1 MAPPRVPCSTP
12 PMRRCTMPSVSPEV
26 GSTRRSR
33 STPPPL
39 FKPGVEP
46 LYTLTRRT
54 LRFFTLALFT
64 ALLALAGCQTAPP
77 KGLSAAQIAVLKQ
90 QGFELTDEG
99 WAFGLSGKVLF
110 GSDVESLNSQSTE
123 IVQRI
128 GKALLGVGIERVR
141 VDGHTDASGKETY
154 NQQLSLRR
162 AKSVRN
168 VLTAVGMKEENIKL
182 QGLGSTEPVASN
194 DTAAGRTEN
203 RRVSIVVIAD

>member
-1 MAPPRVPCSTP
+1 MFSTA
-12 PMRRCTMPSVSPEV
+12 RF
-26 GSTRRSR
+26 
-33 STPPPL
+33 L
-39 FKPGVEP
+39 FI
-46 LYTLTRRT
+46 TL
-54 LRFFTLALFT
+54 LV
-64 ALLALAGCQTAPP
+64 ALLALTGCQTPPP
-77 KGLSAAQIAVLKQ
+77 KGLTPAQIAVLKQ

-110 GSDVESLNSQSTE
+110 GSDVEVLNAPSTE

-162 AKSVRN
+162 AKSVAH
-168 VLTAVGMKEENIKL
+168 VLAGVGMKEENVQL
-182 QGLGSTEPVASN
+182 RGLGSSEPVASN
-194 DTAAGRTEN
+194 ETATGRTEN

>member
-1 MAPPRVPCSTP
+1 MFSIPL
-12 PMRRCTMPSVSPEV
+12 
-26 GSTRRSR
+26 RS
-33 STPPPL
+33 
-39 FKPGVEP
+39 
-46 LYTLTRRT
+46 
-54 LRFFTLALFT
+54 LRFFTLILFMG
-64 ALLALAGCQTAPP
+64 LLVLTGCQTAPQ
-77 KGLSAAQIAVLKQ
+77 KGLTPAQIAVLKQ

-110 GSDVESLNSQSTE
+110 GSDVESLNTQSTE

-141 VDGHTDASGKETY
+141 VDGHTDASGKESY

-162 AKSVRN
+162 AKSVGN
-168 VLTAVGMKEENIKL
+168 VLMAAGMKEQNIKL
-182 QGLGSTEPVASN
+182 QGLGSKEPVASN